1 MRPITETLMASYDS
15 DGVGTAHLWGDC
27 SAEAYAWLLQFCG
40 QEKPWVSATA
50 AISDQFDRP
59 PNPGH
64 SKPIFLRKLL
74 QHLLMLVL
82 VEPRES
88 LPDIFSGYAPFIQG
102 FSFDFKVS
110 MLYRDINVGIDV
122 ARILKVLGADHL
134 ERACDLFAIGLDKV
148 VMEAI
153 ACDDVEL
160 FTMAWERLQSHDNT
174 WEPIARFEPFQGSAI
189 QGRYPHLFDKAAMPH
204 LLKAGLQILR
214 KSIEVQGFV
223 QDPGFIKRNPPGTT
237 GTLAVGAGR
246 LVGSRQKWLPDAAR
260 ANHFFES
267 GELIAWMANNI
278 NLAIS
283 IFYLAPTDG
292 KRCQP
297 EHISTANSALEGFLS
312 AGVSAEDIIAHS
324 ALKLRTNRAG
334 LAQALSALSKMN
346 ELDRALLA
354 APYYHYLQPLAV
366 DVIIE
371 ACKGSDPALVACY
384 ELLNDRSFLQVL
396 SEQCRSSYFSAD
408 LGL

>member
-27 SAEAYAWLLQFCG
+27 SAEACAWLLQFCG

-50 AISDQFDRP
+50 AISDQFVRP

-82 VEPRES
+82 VDPRES
-88 LPDIFSGYAPFIQG
+88 LPDIFSGYSPFILG
-102 FSFDFKVS
+102 CGFDFKIA

-134 ERACDLFAIGLDKV
+134 EQACELFATGLDKV

-174 WEPIARFEPFQGSAI
+174 WEPIARFELLQGSAI
-189 QGRYPHLFDKAAMPH
+189 QAGYPHLFDTAAMPH
-204 LLKAGLQILR
+204 LLKAGLHILR
-214 KSIEVQGFV
+214 KSIEVPSSAP
-223 QDPGFIKRNPPGTT
+223 DPGFFKRNPPGTT
-237 GTLAVGAGR
+237 STLAVGTGR
-246 LVGSRQKWLPDAAR
+246 LVGARQKWLPDAAR
-260 ANHFFES
+260 AHHFFEND
-267 GELIAWMANNI
+267 GLISWMTSNPSQ
-278 NLAIS
+278 AIS
-283 IFYLAPTDG
+283 VFYHAPTEG
-292 KRCQP
+292 KSCQP
-297 EHISTANSALEGFLS
+297 ERIETLESALEAFLA
-312 AGVSAEDIIAHS
+312 AGVSIEDIINQG
-324 ALKLRTNRAG
+324 ALKLETGRAD
-334 LAQALSALSKMN
+334 LEQALSALSKMN
-346 ELDRALLA
+346 ELDRALFA
-354 APYYHYLQPLAV
+354 GPYRRYLQPMAV
-366 DVIIE
+366 DAIID
-371 ACKGSDPALVACY
+371 ACKGNDPALVACY
-384 ELLNDRSFLQVL
+384 ELLNDRSFLQAL
-396 SEQCRSSYFSAD
+396 SEQRRLSYFSAD